1 MQSWRVQLFNENHTR
16 RNQYQNKWGWRTD
29 TWVGRQIDGNHCQWT
44 EKKERMKRNKGHLQ
58 YVWDSKFTNIYIIEI
73 VKGEEREKGPEKIFE
88 DNNSEFP

>member
-1 MQSWRVQLFNENHTR
+1 
-16 RNQYQNKWGWRTD
+16 
-29 TWVGRQIDGNHCQWT
+29 
-44 EKKERMKRNKGHLQ
+44 MKRNKGHLQ